1 MERMSRRS
9 SLYLLVLAFLF
20 LHGLPVDAATVNKDL
35 EGIKRKIETERQGI
49 NQVRKREG
57 SVLQALGK
65 IERDLEKKTKDLN
78 AANSRLD
85 LILDAIHQKETEAQ
99 RLRLSLDQRRELLI
113 KRAVALYRSH
123 RRGGLFILLSD
134 EVPLGVLL
142 RRKHYLEATVVFDR
156 ELVEKLNG
164 EVAYQENIKRE
175 LADKKEELSQQR
187 RVLAEVQDS
196 VRKDGEKK
204 KQLLASLRQEKDGR
218 VRALK
223 ELEQAALRL
232 QKMIEEM
239 SRRGVGKVPDLPA
252 GTGLDAMRGKLEW
265 PVRGQIVG
273 GFGKSKHPEFSA
285 EVFRKG
291 IDIEAPIGEE
301 IRAVEKGRV
310 VFAARFS
317 GYGKMVIID
326 HGERYF
332 SVYAHLA
339 EIVTKTGDT
348 VRRGEALGTVGDS
361 ESLAGSRLYFEMRK
375 DGKSIDPLPWFRK

>member
-1 MERMSRRS
+1 MERMNRRS
-9 SLYLLVLAFLF
+9 SLYLLVLFF
-20 LHGLPVDAATVNKDL
+20 FYGLQLDAASVNKDL
-35 EGIKRKIETERQGI
+35 EGIKRKIESERQGI

-65 IERDLEKKTKDLN
+65 IERDLERKTKELN
-78 AANSRLD
+78 TANSKLAS
-85 LILDAIHQKETEAQ
+85 ILGAMQQKESEAQ
-99 RLRLSLDQRRELLI
+99 RLRISLDQRRELLM
-113 KRAVALYRSH
+113 KRAVALYRWH
-123 RRGGLFILLSD
+123 RGGGPFVLLSG

-142 RRKHYLEATVVFDR
+142 QRKHYLEATVFFDR
-156 ELVEKLNG
+156 ELVEKLND
-164 EVAYQENIKRE
+164 EVTYQENVKRE
-175 LADKKEELSQQR
+175 LAHKKEELSQQR
-187 RVLAEVQDS
+187 RILAEVQDS

-204 KQLLASLRQEKDGR
+204 KQLLASLRQEKEGR
-218 VRALK
+218 ARALK

-239 SRRGVGKVPDLPA
+239 SRRGVGKAPELPA

-265 PVRGQIVG
+265 PVRGQVTG
-273 GFGKSKHPEFSA
+273 GFGKTKHPEFA
-285 EVFRKG
+285 TEVFRKG

-310 VFAARFS
+310 VFAERFS

-332 SVYAHLA
+332 SVYAHLS
-339 EIVTKTGDT
+339 EILKKTGDA
-348 VRRGEALGTVGDS
+348 VKRGETLGTVGDS
-361 ESLAGSRLYFEMRK
+361 DSLAGSRLYFEMRK

>member
-1 MERMSRRS
+1 MERINRRS
-9 SLYLLVLAFLF
+9 SLYLLVFLF
-20 LHGLPVDAATVNKDL
+20 FYGLRLDAASVNKDL
-35 EGIKRKIETERQGI
+35 EGIKRKIESERQGI

-78 AANSRLD
+78 TANSKLAS
-85 LILDAIHQKETEAQ
+85 ILGAMQQKETEAQ
-99 RLRLSLDQRRELLI
+99 RLRISLDQRRELLM
-113 KRAVALYRSH
+113 KRAVALYRWH
-123 RRGGLFILLSD
+123 RGGGPFVLLSGG
-134 EVPLGVLL
+134 VPLGVLL
-142 RRKHYLEATVVFDR
+142 QRKHYLAATVFFDR
-156 ELVEKLNG
+156 ELVEKLHD
-164 EVAYQENIKRE
+164 EVTYQENVKRE
-175 LADKKEELSQQR
+175 LAHKKEELSQQR
-187 RVLAEVQDS
+187 QILAEVQDS

-239 SRRGVGKVPDLPA
+239 SRRGVGKVPELPA
-252 GTGLDAMRGKLEW
+252 GTGLDGMRGKLEW
-265 PVRGQIVG
+265 PVRGQVTG
-273 GFGKSKHPEFSA
+273 SFGKTKHPEFA
-285 EVFRKG
+285 TEVFRKG

-310 VFAARFS
+310 VFAERFS

-332 SVYAHLA
+332 SVYAHLS
-339 EIVTKTGDT
+339 EILKKSGDA
-348 VRRGEALGTVGDS
+348 VKRGETLGTVGDS
-361 ESLAGSRLYFEMRK
+361 DSLAGSGLYFEMRK

>member
-1 MERMSRRS
+1 MNRRS
-9 SLYLLVLAFLF
+9 SLYLLVFLF
-20 LHGLPVDAATVNKDL
+20 FYGLRLDAASVNKDL
-35 EGIKRKIETERQGI
+35 EGIKRKIESERQGI

-78 AANSRLD
+78 TANSKLAS
-85 LILDAIHQKETEAQ
+85 ILGAMQQKETEAQ
-99 RLRLSLDQRRELLI
+99 RLRISLDQRRELLM
-113 KRAVALYRSH
+113 KRAVALYRWH
-123 RRGGLFILLSD
+123 RGGGPFVLLSG

-142 RRKHYLEATVVFDR
+142 QRKHYLAATVSFDR
-156 ELVEKLNG
+156 ELVEKLHD
-164 EVAYQENIKRE
+164 EVIYQENVKRE
-175 LADKKEELSQQR
+175 LAHKKEELSQQR
-187 RVLAEVQDS
+187 QILAEVQDS

-239 SRRGVGKVPDLPA
+239 SRRGVGKAPELPA
-252 GTGLDAMRGKLEW
+252 GTGLDGMRGKLEW
-265 PVRGQIVG
+265 PVRGQVTG
-273 GFGKSKHPEFSA
+273 SFGKTKHPEFA
-285 EVFRKG
+285 TEVFRKG

-310 VFAARFS
+310 VFAERFS

-332 SVYAHLA
+332 SVYAHLS
-339 EIVTKTGDT
+339 EILKKSGDA
-348 VRRGEALGTVGDS
+348 VKRGETLGTVGDS
-361 ESLAGSRLYFEMRK
+361 DSLAGSGLYFEMRK

>member
-1 MERMSRRS
+1 MNRRS
-9 SLYLLVLAFLF
+9 SLLWVLLFF
-20 LHGLPVDAATVNKDL
+20 YGLRLDAASVNKDL
-35 EGIKRKIETERQGI
+35 EGIKRKIERERQGI

-78 AANSRLD
+78 MASSKLAS
-85 LILDAIHQKETEAQ
+85 ILDEMQQKETEAQ
-99 RLRLSLDQRRELLI
+99 RLRISLDQRRELLM
-113 KRAVALYRSH
+113 KRAVALYRWH
-123 RRGGLFILLSD
+123 RGGGPFVLFSG

-142 RRKHYLEATVVFDR
+142 QRKHYLETTVLFDR

-164 EVAYQENIKRE
+164 EVTYQENVKRE
-175 LADKKEELSQQR
+175 LAHKKEELSQQR
-187 RVLAEVQDS
+187 RILAEVQDS

-239 SRRGVGKVPDLPA
+239 SRRGVGKAPQLPA

-265 PVRGQIVG
+265 PVRGEVTG
-273 GFGKSKHPEFSA
+273 GFGKTKHPEFA
-285 EVFRKG
+285 TEVFRKG

-310 VFAARFS
+310 VFAERFS
-317 GYGKMVIID
+317 GYGRMVIID

-332 SVYAHLA
+332 SIYAHLS
-339 EIVTKTGDT
+339 EILKKTGDM
-348 VRRGEALGTVGDS
+348 VKRGETLGRAGDS
-361 ESLAGSRLYFEMRK
+361 DSLAGSRLYFEMRK
-375 DGKSIDPLPWFRK
+375 DGKSIDPLPWFQK

>member
-1 MERMSRRS
+1 MTRRS
-9 SLYLLVLAFLF
+9 SLYLLVFLF
-20 LHGLPVDAATVNKDL
+20 FYGLRLDAASVNKDL
-35 EGIKRKIETERQGI
+35 EGIKRKIERERQGI

-78 AANSRLD
+78 TANSKLAS
-85 LILDAIHQKETEAQ
+85 ILGAMQQKETEAQ
-99 RLRLSLDQRRELLI
+99 RLRISLDQRRELLM
-113 KRAVALYRSH
+113 KRAVALYRWH
-123 RRGGLFILLSD
+123 RGGGPFVLLSG

-142 RRKHYLEATVVFDR
+142 QRKHYLAATVFFDR
-156 ELVEKLNG
+156 ELVEKLHD
-164 EVAYQENIKRE
+164 EVTYQENVKRE
-175 LADKKEELSQQR
+175 LAHKKEELSQQR
-187 RVLAEVQDS
+187 QILAEVQDS

-239 SRRGVGKVPDLPA
+239 SRRGVGKVPELPA
-252 GTGLDAMRGKLEW
+252 GTGLDGMRGKLEW
-265 PVRGQIVG
+265 PVRGQVTG
-273 GFGKSKHPEFSA
+273 SFGKTKHPEFA
-285 EVFRKG
+285 TEVFRKG

-310 VFAARFS
+310 VFAERFS

-332 SVYAHLA
+332 SVYAHLS
-339 EIVTKTGDT
+339 EILKKSGDA
-348 VRRGEALGTVGDS
+348 VKRGETLGTVGDS
-361 ESLAGSRLYFEMRK
+361 DSLAGSGLYFEMRK

>member
-1 MERMSRRS
+1 MERMTRQS
-9 SLYLLVLAFLF
+9 SLYLLVFLF
-20 LHGLPVDAATVNKDL
+20 FYGLQLDAASVNKDL
-35 EGIKRKIETERQGI
+35 EGIKRKIESERQGI
-49 NQVRKREG
+49 NQVRKKEG

-65 IERDLEKKTKDLN
+65 IERDLEKKTKELN
-78 AANSRLD
+78 AANSKLAS
-85 LILDAIHQKETEAQ
+85 ILGAMQQKETEAQ
-99 RLRLSLDQRRELLI
+99 RLRISLDQRRELLM
-113 KRAVALYRSH
+113 KRAVALYRWH
-123 RRGGLFILLSD
+123 RGGGPFVLLSG

-142 RRKHYLEATVVFDR
+142 QRKHYLEATVFFDR
-156 ELVEKLNG
+156 ELVEKLND
-164 EVAYQENIKRE
+164 EVTYQENVKRE
-175 LADKKEELSQQR
+175 LAHKKEELSQQR
-187 RVLAEVQDS
+187 RLLAEVQDS

-239 SRRGVGKVPDLPA
+239 SRRGVGKVPELPA

-265 PVRGQIVG
+265 PVRGQVTG
-273 GFGKSKHPEFSA
+273 GFGKTKHPEFA
-285 EVFRKG
+285 TEVFRKG

-301 IRAVEKGRV
+301 IKAVEKGRV
-310 VFAARFS
+310 VFAERFS

-332 SVYAHLA
+332 SVYAHLS
-339 EIVTKTGDT
+339 EILKKTGDA
-348 VRRGEALGTVGDS
+348 VQRGETLGTVGDS
-361 ESLAGSRLYFEMRK
+361 DSLAGSRLYFEMRK

>member
-1 MERMSRRS
+1 MNRRS
-9 SLYLLVLAFLF
+9 SLLWVLLFF
-20 LHGLPVDAATVNKDL
+20 YGLRLDAASVNKDL
-35 EGIKRKIETERQGI
+35 EGIKRKIERERQGI

-78 AANSRLD
+78 MASSKLAS
-85 LILDAIHQKETEAQ
+85 ILDEMQQKETEAQ
-99 RLRLSLDQRRELLI
+99 RLRISLDQRRELLM
-113 KRAVALYRSH
+113 KRAVALYRWH
-123 RRGGLFILLSD
+123 RGGGPFVLFSG

-142 RRKHYLEATVVFDR
+142 QRKHYLETTVLFDR

-164 EVAYQENIKRE
+164 EVTYQENVKRE
-175 LADKKEELSQQR
+175 LAHKKEELSQQR
-187 RVLAEVQDS
+187 RILAEVQDS

-239 SRRGVGKVPDLPA
+239 SRRGVGKAPQLPA

-265 PVRGQIVG
+265 PVRGEITG
-273 GFGKSKHPEFSA
+273 GFGKAKHPEFA
-285 EVFRKG
+285 TEVFRKG

-310 VFAARFS
+310 VFAERFS
-317 GYGKMVIID
+317 GYGRMVIID

-332 SVYAHLA
+332 SIYAHLS
-339 EIVTKTGDT
+339 EIIKKTGDM
-348 VRRGEALGTVGDS
+348 VKRGETLGRAGDS
-361 ESLAGSRLYFEMRK
+361 DSLAGSRLYFEMRK
-375 DGKSIDPLPWFRK
+375 DGKSIDPLPWFQK

>member
-9 SLYLLVLAFLF
+9 SLYLLVLFF
-20 LHGLPVDAATVNKDL
+20 FYGLQLDAASVNKDL
-35 EGIKRKIETERQGI
+35 EGIKRKIESERQGI

-78 AANSRLD
+78 TANSKLAS
-85 LILDAIHQKETEAQ
+85 ILGAMQQKETEAQ
-99 RLRLSLDQRRELLI
+99 RLRISLDQRRELLM
-113 KRAVALYRSH
+113 KRAVALYRWH
-123 RRGGLFILLSD
+123 RGGGPFVLLSG

-142 RRKHYLEATVVFDR
+142 QRKHYLEATVFFDR
-156 ELVEKLNG
+156 ELVEKLSD
-164 EVAYQENIKRE
+164 EVTYQENVKRE
-175 LADKKEELSQQR
+175 LAHQKEELSQQR
-187 RVLAEVQDS
+187 RILAEVQDS

-204 KQLLASLRQEKDGR
+204 KQLLASLRQEKEGR
-218 VRALK
+218 ARALK

-239 SRRGVGKVPDLPA
+239 SRRGVGKAPELPA

-265 PVRGQIVG
+265 PVRGQVTG
-273 GFGKSKHPEFSA
+273 GFGKTKHPEFA
-285 EVFRKG
+285 TEVFRKG
-291 IDIEAPIGEE
+291 IDIEAPIGEA

-310 VFAARFS
+310 VFAERFS

-332 SVYAHLA
+332 SVYAHLS
-339 EIVTKTGDT
+339 EILKKTGDA
-348 VRRGEALGTVGDS
+348 VKRGETLGTVGDS
-361 ESLAGSRLYFEMRK
+361 DSLAGSRLYFEMRK

>member
-1 MERMSRRS
+1 MERMTRRS
-9 SLYLLVLAFLF
+9 SLYLLAFLF
-20 LHGLPVDAATVNKDL
+20 FYGSQLDAASVNKDL
-35 EGIKRKIETERQGI
+35 EGIKRKIESERQGI

-57 SVLQALGK
+57 SVLQVLGK

-78 AANSRLD
+78 TANSKLAA
-85 LILDAIHQKETEAQ
+85 ILSEIQQKEIEAQ
-99 RLRLSLDQRRELLI
+99 RLRLSLDQRRELLM
-113 KRAVALYRSH
+113 KRAVALYRWH
-123 RRGGLFILLSD
+123 RGGGPFVLLRG

-142 RRKHYLEATVVFDR
+142 QRKHYLEATVFFDR
-156 ELVEKLNG
+156 DLVEKLNDQ
-164 EVAYQENIKRE
+164 VTYQENVKRE
-175 LADKKEELSQQR
+175 LAHKKEELSQQR
-187 RVLAEVQDS
+187 RTLAEVQDS

-239 SRRGVGKVPDLPA
+239 SRRGLGKAPELPA

-265 PVRGQIVG
+265 PVRGQVTG
-273 GFGKSKHPEFSA
+273 GFGKTKHPEFA
-285 EVFRKG
+285 TEVFRKG

-310 VFAARFS
+310 VFAERFS

-332 SVYAHLA
+332 SVYAHLL
-339 EIVTKTGDT
+339 EILKKTGDAIK
-348 VRRGEALGTVGDS
+348 RGETLGTVGDS
-361 ESLAGSRLYFEMRK
+361 DSLAGSRLYFEMRK
-375 DGKSIDPLPWFRK
+375 DGKSIDPLPWFQK

>member
-1 MERMSRRS
+1 MERMNRRS
-9 SLYLLVLAFLF
+9 SLYLLAFLF
-20 LHGLPVDAATVNKDL
+20 FYGLQLDAASVNKDL
-35 EGIKRKIETERQGI
+35 EGIKRKIERERQGI

-78 AANSRLD
+78 AANSKLAS
-85 LILDAIHQKETEAQ
+85 ILGAMQQKETEAQ
-99 RLRLSLDQRRELLI
+99 RLRISLDQRRELLM
-113 KRAVALYRSH
+113 KRAVALYRWH
-123 RRGGLFILLSD
+123 RGGGPFVLLSG

-142 RRKHYLEATVVFDR
+142 QRKHYLEATVFFDR
-156 ELVEKLNG
+156 ELVEKLND
-164 EVAYQENIKRE
+164 EVTYQENVKRE
-175 LADKKEELSQQR
+175 LAHKKEELSQQR
-187 RVLAEVQDS
+187 RLLAEVQDS

-239 SRRGVGKVPDLPA
+239 SRRGVGKVPELPA

-265 PVRGQIVG
+265 PVRGQVTG
-273 GFGKSKHPEFSA
+273 GFGKTKHPEFA
-285 EVFRKG
+285 TEVFRKG

-310 VFAARFS
+310 VFAERFS

-332 SVYAHLA
+332 SVYAHLS
-339 EIVTKTGDT
+339 EILKKTGDA
-348 VRRGEALGTVGDS
+348 VQRGETLGTVGDS
-361 ESLAGSRLYFEMRK
+361 DSLAGSRLYFEMRK